1 MLFTSYAFIGF
12 LCAGLII
19 YRLAPVKARPYILLA
34 LSYYFY
40 AHAGV
45 WCVVFIVS
53 TSIVAYIVTVKM
65 DKQAIARKQYL
76 AEMKDVISREEAREY
91 KARDKRSRR
100 RVLIVG
106 LVLTLG
112 LLAVVKYTDFTITN
126 INSLLDLAGSGSR
139 IPLAGI
145 LMPMGISFYIFSTVG
160 YMVDVYRE
168 AVEPTHNPFHTALF
182 ISFFP
187 QLVQGPISRF
197 GDIKEDLLNPKP
209 LKADSLKL
217 GAMRVLWG
225 FAKKLIIADRALIAV
240 KEITGDPGKYSGA
253 FVVAGM
259 ALYALELYADFTG
272 GIDITIGAAQMFG
285 VGVKENFV
293 RPYFSKNVAEYWR
306 RWHITMGTW
315 FADYVFYPM
324 SSCKLIRN
332 ISGALRKSRLPRRAA
347 QRIPVYITSAVVWFA
362 TGLWHGASWNFILW
376 GMLNFAVIM
385 ISQELEPL
393 YARFHAKFDR
403 RLTIRRGE
411 DRKLRPRFEKL
422 SLSERMSRVPYKAFA
437 ATRTIIILSCLRML
451 DCYGSVGITFKA
463 FGSIFTAGFSGG
475 TSGEAA
481 AKGLSTGFAA
491 LFDGSMLTLGLA
503 GSDYLI
509 LLLGMLTLFAV
520 SMVQRKGSV
529 RARLFAAPF
538 ALRAGLVIALFVAV
552 VLFGAY
558 GPGYDVGQFIYNR
571 F

>member
-19 YRLAPVKARPYILLA
+19 YRLAPVKVRPYVLLA

-40 AHAGV
+40 AHAGL
-45 WCVVFIVS
+45 WCVIFIFS
-53 TSIVAYIVTVKM
+53 TSVVAYLVTLKM
-65 DKQAIARKQYL
+65 DRMASKRRKYL
-76 AEMKDVISREEAREY
+76 MDMKDVLSREEAREY
-91 KARDKRSRR
+91 KAKNKRSRR

-126 INSLLDLAGSGSR
+126 INSLLDLVGSESR

-168 AVEPTHNPFHTALF
+168 AVQPTHNPFHTALF

-187 QLVQGPISRF
+187 QLVQGPISRY
-197 GDIKEDLLNPKP
+197 GDIKEDLFDPKP
-209 LKADSLKL
+209 LKVDSLKL
-217 GAMRVLWG
+217 GALRVLWG
-225 FAKKLIIADRALIAV
+225 FAKKLIIADRALVAV
-240 KEITGDPGKYSGA
+240 KAITGDPGTYSGSY
-253 FVVAGM
+253 VVAGM

-285 VGVKENFV
+285 IGVRENFV

-332 ISGALRKSRLPRRAA
+332 ISGALRRSKLPRRAA

-393 YARFHAKFDR
+393 YAKFHAKFDR
-403 RLTIRRGE
+403 RFTFSRGE
-411 DRKLRPRFEKL
+411 DDKRRIRFEKL
-422 SLSERMSRVPYKAFA
+422 SLPERMNRVPYKVFSV
-437 ATRTIIILSCLRML
+437 TRTIVILSCLRML

-463 FGSIFTAGFSGG
+463 FGSIFTSIFSGG
-475 TSGEAA
+475 TPAGDAV
-481 AKGLSTGFAA
+481 GGVSTGFAA
-491 LFDGSMLTLGLA
+491 LFDGSMFTLGLT
-503 GSDYLI
+503 GYDYLI
-509 LLLGMLTLFAV
+509 LLIGMLTLFTV

-538 ALRAGLVIALFVAV
+538 TLRAGVVIALFVAV
-552 VLFGAY
+552 IIFGAY

>member
-12 LCAGLII
+12 LCVGLII

-65 DKQAIARKQYL
+65 DKQAIARKRYL

-126 INSLLDLAGSGSR
+126 INSLLDLVGSESR

-168 AVEPTHNPFHTALF
+168 AVTPTHNPFHTALF

-187 QLVQGPISRF
+187 QLVQGPISRY

-240 KEITGDPGKYSGA
+240 KAITGDPEKYSGA

-272 GIDITIGAAQMFG
+272 GIDITIGTAQMFG
-285 VGVKENFV
+285 IGVKENFI
-293 RPYFSKNVAEYWR
+293 RPYFSKSVAEYWR

-393 YARFHAKFDR
+393 YDKFHKKFRFSTNA
-403 RLTIRRGE
+403 
-411 DRKLRPRFEKL
+411 
-422 SLSERMSRVPYKAFA
+422 VPYKAFA
-437 ATRTIIILSCLRML
+437 ATRTIVILSCLRML
-451 DCYGSVGITFKA
+451 DCYGSVGTTFGA
-463 FGSIFTAGFSGG
+463 FGSIFTGSPAV
-475 TSGEAA
+475 
-481 AKGLSTGFAA
+481 
-491 LFDGSMLTLGLA
+491 LFDGSMSALGLTLF
-503 GSDYLI
+503 DYVI

-520 SMVQRKGSV
+520 SMLQRKGSV
-529 RARLFAAPF
+529 RTRLLSAPF
-538 ALRAGLVIALFVAV
+538 ALRACLLIALFTAIL
-552 VLFGAY
+552 LFGAY